1 MGCRAA
7 FESDFTKLK
16 RQCGL
21 ACEHTKQ
28 AVQYYLYMLKL
39 GEMITLMPHAAGV
52 PDDTENQ
59 KLVMMWL
66 RLMTMMTMTVMTTV
80 ALIFAGTGTAAT
92 TPIIGDTVGAQ
103 NPY

>member
-1 MGCRAA
+1 M
-7 FESDFTKLK
+7 
-16 RQCGL
+16 
-21 ACEHTKQ
+21 HTKQ
-28 AVQYYLYMLKL
+28 AGQYYLYMLKL

-66 RLMTMMTMTVMTTV
+66 RLMTMMTMMTMTVMTTV
-80 ALIFAGTGTAAT
+80 DFAGTGTAAT